1 MNTLS
6 IEVYCMG
13 KTVTVRIDDA
23 TYEKIKAAA
32 DTERRTIS
40 NFIENAT
47 MSYVE
52 QGEFVDDH
60 EMAGILKDDAL
71 LRNIKNAM
79 GDIKNKKYRIVD

>member
-1 MNTLS
+1 
-6 IEVYCMG
+6 MG

-32 DTERRTIS
+32 GTERRTIS

-71 LRNIKNAM
+71 LRNLKNAI